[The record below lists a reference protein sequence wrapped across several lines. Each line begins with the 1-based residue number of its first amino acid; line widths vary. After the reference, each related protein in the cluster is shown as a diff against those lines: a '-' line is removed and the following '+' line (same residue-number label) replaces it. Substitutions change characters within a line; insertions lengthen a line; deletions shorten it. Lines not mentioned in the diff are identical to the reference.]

1 MNKSENTKNQLIEA
15 VIELLQECED
25 VSEVTSRKIT
35 ERAKINLA
43 TINYHFKSKDELI
56 KTAVNQLIGDT
67 AYTYF
72 LDIKNSKK
80 TPKGKLRDYLVCISD
95 VAVQYRKYTKET
107 VLYALL
113 EDNFTQTI
121 EIDILPLVRE
131 YFNGSKSEEEC
142 KIIAYEL
149 VAFMQIVFYRA
160 DDFKKFSN
168 IDIMNKSERDRLID
182 MQLNLLIK

>member
-15 VIELLQECED
+15 VIELLQECDD

-43 TINYHFKSKDELI
+43 TINYHFKSKDELVNI
-56 KTAVNQLIGDT
+56 AINQLIGDA
-67 AYTYF
+67 AYSYIE
-72 LDIKNSKK
+72 DIKNSNQI
-80 TPKGKLRDYLVCISD
+80 PREKLRNFLVRFSD
-95 VAVQYRKYTKET
+95 VAVQYRKYMKET
-107 VLYALL
+107 ILYALL
-113 EDNFTQTI
+113 QDKFTQTV
-121 EIDILPLVRE
+121 EILPFVRE
-131 YFNGSKSEEEC
+131 CFNRDKNDKEC

-168 IDIMNKSERDRLID
+168 IDIMDKSERDRLID
-182 MQLNLLIK
+182 MQLDLLIK